1 MQWNSSKRK
10 NTQIWTKDKL
20 KLNSDKYIVLALII
34 TNLAAGF
41 GCAVPITNGLRKVTG
56 RTEKFFRYFA
66 MLVGIYFVECV
77 AFPAGMCT
85 QVLTVALGFVWGVI
99 FGLWLRDIAPAKE
112 VLKTAFF
119 VSLYG
124 CLPTCSFAVIL
135 VIVWAISGN
144 SLLNVE
150 QAYKFG
156 IPQFVPW
163 PFNTVLGFC
172 VGLAIGTILLKT
184 TITTGTVSILVRRRQ
199 NPAMATI

>member
-1 MQWNSSKRK
+1 MKSVENLLVI
-10 NTQIWTKDKL
+10 TL
-20 KLNSDKYIVLALII
+20 IV

-41 GCAVPITNGLRKVTG
+41 GCAAPITRGLGKITG
-56 RTEKFFRYFA
+56 NDKFIRYF
-66 MLVGIYFVECV
+66 LILIGIYFLECV
-77 AFPAGMCT
+77 AFAFGMCT
-85 QVLTVALGFVWGVI
+85 QIFTVSLAFIWGIV
-99 FGLWLRDIAPAKE
+99 FGLWLRNIAPTKE

-135 VIVWAISGN
+135 STAWAISGN

-184 TITTGTVSILVRRRQ
+184 AITTGTVSLLVRRGRNQAMVNHLEKRMQ
-199 NPAMATI
+199 NDDRNR

>member
-1 MQWNSSKRK
+1 MSA
-10 NTQIWTKDKL
+10 DE
-20 KLNSDKYIVLALII
+20 YIILALII

-41 GCAVPITNGLRKVTG
+41 GCAIPIANKLRKVTG
-56 RTEKFFRYFA
+56 RMEKFFRYFA
-66 MLVGIYFVECV
+66 TLVGIYFVECV

-85 QVLTVALGFVWGVI
+85 QVLTVAMGFVWGVI
-99 FGLWLRDIAPAKE
+99 FGLWLRNIAPAKE

-124 CLPTCSFAVIL
+124 CLPTCSFAVLL
-135 VIVWAISGN
+135 VTIWVISGN

-163 PFNTVLGFC
+163 PFNTLLGFC
-172 VGLAIGTILLKT
+172 VGLSTGTILLKT
-184 TITTGTVSILVRRRQ
+184 VITTGTVSILIRRGQ
-199 NPAMATI
+199 NPAVANHLEKRSQNDNSDK

>member
-1 MQWNSSKRK
+1 VKSAEY
-10 NTQIWTKDKL
+10 L
-20 KLNSDKYIVLALII
+20 LIVALTV

-41 GCAVPITNGLRKVTG
+41 GCAVPIANKLRKVTG

-85 QVLTVALGFVWGVI
+85 QVLTVAMGCVWGVI
-99 FGLWLRDIAPAKE
+99 FSLWLRNIAPAKE
-112 VLKTAFF
+112 ILKTVFF

-124 CLPTCSFAVIL
+124 CLPTCSFAVLL
-135 VIVWAISGN
+135 VTFWVISGN

-150 QAYKFG
+150 QAYNFG

-163 PFNTVLGFC
+163 PFNTLLGFC
-172 VGLAIGTILLKT
+172 AGLVTGTILLKT
-184 TITTGTVSILVRRRQ
+184 VITTGTVSLLIRRGRNPVMVNHLEKRMQ
-199 NPAMATI
+199 NDDRNR